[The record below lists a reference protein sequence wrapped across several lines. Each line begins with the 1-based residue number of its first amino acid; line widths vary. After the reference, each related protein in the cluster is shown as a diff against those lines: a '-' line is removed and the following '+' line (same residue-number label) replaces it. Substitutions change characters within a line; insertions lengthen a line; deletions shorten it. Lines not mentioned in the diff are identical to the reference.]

1 MKYRIVTIADIHW
14 GVMDAQKQYD
24 EFMLVLLFLQTI
36 DRVDLVVVCG
46 DWFDKKL
53 SMNSSAALLA
63 IRAMNELYR
72 ICKEK
77 NIKIRIVKGTESH
90 DNAQL
95 NAFEFFNSDDGE
107 MFKIIS
113 INTLEDVL
121 PGLKVLYCPDE
132 NINTDTYFDTYLD
145 NLCTQ
150 VDIMFFHGSFDVAVP
165 SIVLQESENGNT
177 NNVVFKYDYFSYMSR
192 LMIGGHWHNGE
203 DVEDLYY
210 VRSLS
215 RWEFNEEEP
224 KGFLFTTYDTD
235 TKKYYCKRIENIFTD
250 EYKTFNIDTYI
261 YNSIELY
268 NSLIKDVD
276 ELVCDREDIKVRIVI
291 NITDDKEANT
301 TFVSLLRSKYSG
313 DRKVKLV
320 IKNAVVKKK
329 KKEEIE
335 RHERINNK
343 FAFVRDKS
351 LKHSKIIQEYIYAT
365 KNIDVPIES
374 IESVVDK
381 YLIK

>member
-1 MKYRIVTIADIHW
+1 
-14 GVMDAQKQYD
+14 
-24 EFMLVLLFLQTI
+24 
-36 DRVDLVVVCG
+36 
-46 DWFDKKL
+46 
-53 SMNSSAALLA
+53 
-63 IRAMNELYR
+63 
-72 ICKEK
+72 
-77 NIKIRIVKGTESH
+77 
-90 DNAQL
+90 
-95 NAFEFFNSDDGE
+95 
-107 MFKIIS
+107 
-113 INTLEDVL
+113 
-121 PGLKVLYCPDE
+121 
-132 NINTDTYFDTYLD
+132 
-145 NLCTQ
+145 
-150 VDIMFFHGSFDVAVP
+150 
-165 SIVLQESENGNT
+165 
-177 NNVVFKYDYFSYMSR
+177 
-192 LMIGGHWHNGE
+192 
-203 DVEDLYY
+203 
-210 VRSLS
+210 
-215 RWEFNEEEP
+215 
-224 KGFLFTTYDTD
+224 
-235 TKKYYCKRIENIFTD
+235 
-250 EYKTFNIDTYI
+250 
-261 YNSIELY
+261 LY